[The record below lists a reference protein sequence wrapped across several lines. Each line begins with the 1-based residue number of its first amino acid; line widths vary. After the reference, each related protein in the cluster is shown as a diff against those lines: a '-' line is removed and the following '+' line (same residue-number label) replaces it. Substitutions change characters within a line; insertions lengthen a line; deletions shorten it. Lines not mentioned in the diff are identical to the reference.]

1 MRLQWCFTIKQI
13 TYLPTRSS
21 ECQISEEELHS
32 MEETRAEHSLFVQE
46 LLLSSLA
53 DVSLHECAAGGAA
66 SLPLTEEAVGQA
78 SGPRLPFKQ
87 QQQHPQP
94 QASPSASKSQ
104 SSSRSCDQPR
114 QLQLQLQQQHSQRQ
128 QAAKPTVRPVAA
140 SAAAASKQAP
150 PPMCILPNIATQQP
164 PVMMVT
170 GTGTIRE
177 VPQSAR
183 NPAGSGA
190 GLSAQA
196 SSVRRKPIRQPDP
209 RNQPTD
215 PPPR

>member
-1 MRLQWCFTIKQI
+1 MLGR
-13 TYLPTRSS
+13 PS

-53 DVSLHECAAGGAA
+53 DVSLQDCAAGAA

-78 SGPRLPFKQ
+78 SEPRLPFKH
-87 QQQHPQP
+87 QQHPQP

-114 QLQLQLQQQHSQRQ
+114 QLQQQQRQ
-128 QAAKPTVRPVAA
+128 QAAKPMVRPVSAVA
-140 SAAAASKQAP
+140 STAAASKQAP

>member
-1 MRLQWCFTIKQI
+1 
-13 TYLPTRSS
+13 
-21 ECQISEEELHS
+21 

-53 DVSLHECAAGGAA
+53 DISLQDCPAGAA

-78 SGPRLPFKQ
+78 SGPRPPFKH
-87 QQQHPQP
+87 QQHPQP
-94 QASPSASKSQ
+94 QPSPSASKSQ

-114 QLQLQLQQQHSQRQ
+114 QLQQHSQQRQ
-128 QAAKPTVRPVAA
+128 QAAKPMVRPVVAAAA
-140 SAAAASKQAP
+140 STASAAASKQAP